1 MIIIIKIAFF
11 IIHSINFIE
20 TKYMLINSEC
30 ELSVLLLIK
39 TIESKTTE
47 NIFIKLKQPYLESYS
62 TRI

>member
-1 MIIIIKIAFF
+1 
-11 IIHSINFIE
+11 
-20 TKYMLINSEC
+20 MLINSEC

-62 TRI
+62 MCI